1 MKKTNII
8 NLDLRIYDLRFAKN
22 KIGFFIVFFFFPLF
36 IFGQDLFFSQ
46 PNEAPLLLNPANA
59 GAQYDMRATANYRL
73 QWRSVTTPFRT
84 IAGGFDYRFLANGKG
99 SSLGTGLSLTNDVA
113 GNGRLSTSQ
122 IILCLSGKV
131 LLSKNQ
137 SLSAGLS
144 GGFVQRKINV
154 NDLTWGNQYNGLVY
168 DPNLPTRENFSNES
182 FFNGDFGTGI
192 QWSFGKGQRTLS
204 SNDMFGAQA
213 GISVFHVNS
222 PRTGF
227 YENIDKRS
235 LRYLFHF
242 TGSYGIKNTNMQLSP
257 LFIYQ
262 MQGPSKMIYVGTFIK
277 YRLQE
282 SSKYTDYLLSRTIS
296 IGGFLRGSDAFVL
309 AAQSELG
316 QFAFGISYDIN
327 ISTLAYVSKGRGAF
341 EISLKYL
348 PVRSS
353 SSSRL
358 L

>member
-1 MKKTNII
+1 VKIKTNIQRGKHFYTM
-8 NLDLRIYDLRFAKN
+8 NN
-22 KIGFFIVFFFFPLF
+22 KLFQTAIGVMLIPVSML
-36 IFGQDLFFSQ
+36 GQDFFFSQ

-73 QWRSVTTPFRT
+73 QWRSVTAPFRT

-99 SSLGTGLSLTNDVA
+99 SSLGTGLSITNDMA
-113 GNGRLSTSQ
+113 GDGRLSTTQ
-122 IILCLSGKV
+122 ITLCLAGKV
-131 LLSKNQ
+131 ILSKNQ

-168 DPNLPTRENFSNES
+168 DPNRPSRENFSNES

-192 QWSFGKGQRTLS
+192 QWSYGKGQRTLS
-204 SNDMFGAQA
+204 SNDQFGSQT
-213 GISVFHVNS
+213 GISVSHVNS

-227 YENIDKRS
+227 YRVADKRL

-242 TGSYGIKNTNMQLSP
+242 AGSYGIENTNMQLSP

-262 MQGPSKMIYVGTFIK
+262 MQGPSKMFYVGTFIK
-277 YRLQE
+277 YKLQE

-296 IGGFLRGSDAFVL
+296 LDGFLRGSDAVVI
-309 AAQSELG
+309 AAQTELG

-327 ISTLAYVSKGRGAF
+327 ISSLANVSYGRGGF
-341 EISLKYL
+341 EISLRYL

>member
-1 MKKTNII
+1 MKNTHKI
-8 NLDLRIYDLRFAKN
+8 NLEIVRNNIQSE
-22 KIGFFIVFFFFPLF
+22 IIFIMLF
-36 IFGQDLFFSQ
+36 LFVPSFVFGQDFFFSQ

-73 QWRSVTTPFRT
+73 QWRSVTAPFRT
-84 IAGGFDYRFLANGKG
+84 IAGGFDMRFLSNGNKG
-99 SSLGTGLSLTNDVA
+99 SSLGAGISISNDMA
-113 GNGRLSTSQ
+113 GDGRLSTTQ
-122 IILCLSGKV
+122 ITFCLSGKV
-131 LLSKNQ
+131 ILSKNQ
-137 SLSAGLS
+137 ALSAGIS

-168 DPNLPTRENFSNES
+168 DPNLPSRESFSNQS
-182 FFNGDFGTGI
+182 FLNGDFGSGI
-192 QWSFGKGQRTLS
+192 QWSYGKGQRTLS

-222 PRTGF
+222 PNTGF
-227 YENIDKRS
+227 YQVADKRS

-262 MQGPSKMIYVGTFIK
+262 MQGPSKMLYVGTFIK
-277 YRLQE
+277 YKLQE
-282 SSKYTDYLLSRTIS
+282 SSKYTDYLLSRTVS
-296 IGGFLRGSDAFVL
+296 LGGFLRGSDAFVI
-309 AAQSELG
+309 AAQSEMG

-327 ISTLAYVSKGRGAF
+327 ISTLTYVSKGRGGF
-341 EISLKYL
+341 ELSLKYL

>member
-1 MKKTNII
+1 MNNLRLTIYNVRFKTISVI
-8 NLDLRIYDLRFAKN
+8 AFLTA
-22 KIGFFIVFFFFPLF
+22 PLF
-36 IFGQDLFFSQ
+36 MFGQDLFFSQ

-73 QWRSVTTPFRT
+73 QWRSVTAPFRT
-84 IAGGFDYRFLANGKG
+84 IAGSFDYRFLSNGNTG
-99 SSLGTGLSLTNDVA
+99 SSLGTGLSITNDMA
-113 GNGRLSTSQ
+113 GDGRLSTTQ
-122 IILCLSGKV
+122 ITLCLAGKV

-168 DPNLPTRENFSNES
+168 DPNLPSRENFSNQN

-192 QWSFGKGQRTLS
+192 QWSYGKGQRTLS

-213 GISVFHVNS
+213 GVSVFHVNS

-227 YENIDKRS
+227 YQFADKRS

-242 TGSYGIKNTNMQLSP
+242 TGSYGIENTNMQVSP

-277 YRLQE
+277 YKLQE

-296 IGGFLRGSDAFVL
+296 LGGFLRGSDAVVI
-309 AAQSELG
+309 AAQTELG
-316 QFAFGISYDIN
+316 QLAFGISYDVN
-327 ISTLAYVSKGRGAF
+327 ISSLTYVSKGRGGF